1 MTAIHTPLMQQY
13 LGIKANHPDMLLFF
27 RMGDFYELFYEDAK
41 RISSLLELTLTH
53 RGQSAGQPIPMAG
66 IPYHAAENYLARLLK
81 QGESVVICEQIGDP
95 SAGKGIMERQ
105 VTRILTP
112 GTLTDEALM
121 EPKQDPILLAIY
133 QHAQGFGLAWVNL
146 SAGRFHVLSITEKET
161 LHAELVRLQPSE
173 ILIQEQ
179 TPLDLLAEHPA
190 VQQRPKWEFDPH
202 HNATRLRDQFKSL
215 PRLSKQD
222 ETLLI
227 PAAGALLGY
236 LALTQRQALP
246 HLTHFTL
253 ENRTDTLQLD
263 AATQSHLELFNNQS
277 GERKYTLLSILDTTS
292 TSMGARLL
300 KRWLVAPSRNHALL
314 QDRQNAL
321 NALLANQLFPQLQTL
336 LKSITDIERI
346 ASRIALKSARPRCL
360 AQLRQTLQEIPS
372 LQAELHLAAQI
383 SPLPTLL
390 QLIYGQLHFPQ
401 EILTQLEKALVE
413 TPPLNL
419 REGNVI
425 AEGFDEVLDEL
436 RSLKNHATDILLKL
450 EEDEKHKSGI
460 ASLRIGF
467 NQVHGYYFELSK
479 TQADQAPAHFERK
492 QTLKGSERYTTKEL
506 KRFEEQVLS
515 ADSKANAREKALY
528 EALLNFLEPHVH
540 QLIQLGG
547 ALAELD
553 VLASF
558 AERSQTLN
566 WCCPKLTTT
575 PGVHIIQGRHP
586 VVESLCKSTF
596 VANDLQVSPSQTTL
610 LITGPNMGGK
620 STYMR
625 QNALIVLLAHIG
637 SFVPATR
644 ASIGPVDRIFTRIG
658 ANDDLAQGRSTFMV
672 EMIETAQILRQ
683 ATSQSLV
690 LIDEIGRGTST
701 HDGMALAEAACVY
714 LSQQLQAYTLF
725 STHYA
730 ELTHLAERYST
741 ITNVHLEV
749 SVIQEKL
756 VFLYQVKAGAN
767 ARSYGIEVARL
778 AGLPEEVLRLA
789 KEKLMQLPVPQLPVL
804 EEKTAP
810 FHSALTDRL
819 AQINPD
825 QLTAKE
831 ALNLVYELKEM
842 SEPRA

>member
-1 MTAIHTPLMQQY
+1 MQQY
-13 LGIKANHPDMLLFF
+13 LGIKANHPNMLLFF
-27 RMGDFYELFYEDAK
+27 RMGDFYELFFEDAK

-53 RGQSAGQPIPMAG
+53 RGQSAGLPIPMAG
-66 IPYHAAENYLARLLK
+66 VPYHAAENYLARLLK
-81 QGESVVICEQIGDP
+81 QGESVAICEQIGDP
-95 SAGKGIMERQ
+95 CTGKGIMERQ

-133 QHAQGFGLAWVNL
+133 QHTQGFGLAWVNL
-146 SAGRFHVLSITEKET
+146 SAGRFHVLSVADKET
-161 LHAELVRLQPSE
+161 LHAELMRLQPSE

-179 TPLDLLAEHPA
+179 ATLDLLSEHPA

-202 HNATRLRDQFKSL
+202 HNTARLREQFKSL
-215 PRLSKQD
+215 PHLGKQD

-227 PAAGALLGY
+227 PAAGALLAY
-236 LALTQRQALP
+236 LSLTQRQALP

-253 ENRTDTLQLD
+253 ENREDTLQLD
-263 AATQSHLELFNNQS
+263 AATQSHLELFTNQS

-292 TSMGARLL
+292 TSMGSRLL
-300 KRWLVAPSRNHALL
+300 KRWLAAPSRNHALL
-314 QDRQNAL
+314 QARQQAIS
-321 NALLANQLFPQLQTL
+321 ALLEHQLFSQLQTL
-336 LKSITDIERI
+336 LKPITDIERI

-360 AQLRQTLQEIPS
+360 AQLRQTLQDIPS
-372 LQAELHLAAQI
+372 LQAELKLTAQAT
-383 SPLPTLL
+383 PLPILL
-390 QLIYGQLHFPQ
+390 QDIYTQLHFP
-401 EILTQLEKALVE
+401 EEVLTQLESALVE
-413 TPPLNL
+413 SPPLNL
-419 REGNVI
+419 RDTNVI
-425 AEGFDEVLDEL
+425 AEGFDETLDEL

-450 EEDEKHKSGI
+450 EEDEKNKSGI
-460 ASLRIGF
+460 ASLRIGY

-479 TQADQAPAHFERK
+479 TQAEQAPAHFERK

-515 ADSKANAREKALY
+515 AESKANAREKALY
-528 EALLNFLEPHVH
+528 ETLLNFLEPHVQ

-553 VLASF
+553 VLASL

-566 WCCPKLTTT
+566 WCCPTLSTT
-575 PGVHIIQGRHP
+575 PGLNIIQGRHP
-586 VVESLCKSTF
+586 VIESLCKSTF
-596 VANDLQVSPSQTTL
+596 VANDLQLFPSHSTL

-637 SFVPATR
+637 SFVPATS
-644 ASIGPVDRIFTRIG
+644 ARIFTRIG

-701 HDGMALAEAACVY
+701 HDGMALAEATCVY

-725 STHYA
+725 STHYV
-730 ELTHLAERYST
+730 ELRHLSESYPC
-741 ITNVHLEV
+741 IKNMHLEV
-749 SVIQEKL
+749 SFVQEKL
-756 VFLYQVKAGAN
+756 VFLYQVREGAN

-778 AGLPEEVLRLA
+778 AGLPEAVLHLA
-789 KEKLMQLPVPQLPVL
+789 KERLMQLPAPQPLMTVNETQPL
-804 EEKTAP
+804 NT
-810 FHSALTDRL
+810 ALTDRL
-819 AQINPD
+819 AMINPD
-825 QLTAKE
+825 LLTAKE
-831 ALNLVYELKEM
+831 ALNLIYELREM
-842 SEPRA
+842 I